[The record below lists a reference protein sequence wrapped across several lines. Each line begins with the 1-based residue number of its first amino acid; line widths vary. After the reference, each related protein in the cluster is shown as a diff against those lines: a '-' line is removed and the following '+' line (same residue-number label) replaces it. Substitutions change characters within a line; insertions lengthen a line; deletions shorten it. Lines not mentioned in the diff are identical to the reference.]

1 VFREFWVMERS
12 AHRAVNLQYAVSA
25 ANRHIRDERGRNM
38 SNASLH
44 DSEARRAIV
53 KNKGKMSLRAF
64 ARSIGVNAGYLSA
77 VLNGTRPASNK
88 LRVKLGLPPHTVE
101 VYPLPCGCAPTGTR
115 CKVHQPAPKYA
126 PHPVMRITKIK
137 RILNSPYK
145 DS

>member
-1 VFREFWVMERS
+1 MPIAGTVARCNQKKHRS
-12 AHRAVNLQYAVSA
+12 LDLDTLNHKIDALEKEKIDAVLIRFDGSYKKAAKELGVNRGTLYATHKGKRRA
-25 ANRHIRDERGRNM
+25 
-38 SNASLH
+38 SNA
-44 DSEARRAIV
+44 
-53 KNKGKMSLRAF
+53 LRHA
-64 ARSIGVNAGYLSA
+64 
-77 VLNGTRPASNK
+77 
-88 LRVKLGLPPHTVE
+88 LGLPPHTVE